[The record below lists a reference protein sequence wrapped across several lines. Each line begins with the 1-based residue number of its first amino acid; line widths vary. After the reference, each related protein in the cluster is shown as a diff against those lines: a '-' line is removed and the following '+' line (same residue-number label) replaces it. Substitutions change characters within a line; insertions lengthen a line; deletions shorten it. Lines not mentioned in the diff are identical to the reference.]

1 MHQASKS
8 VIVKDMNWFF
18 RKGQDSIMSRE
29 EVFEKLNEVFRDVF
43 DDEEIT
49 VTDTTTADDIED
61 WDSLEH
67 INLLAAVE
75 QEFGMK
81 FNMGQ
86 VVSMKNV
93 GEMADIILSQIS

>member
-1 MHQASKS
+1 MT
-8 VIVKDMNWFF
+8 
-18 RKGQDSIMSRE
+18 RE
-29 EVFEKLNEVFRDVF
+29 EVYATLNEVFQDVF
-43 DDEEIT
+43 DDESIE
-49 VTDTTTADDIED
+49 VNDETTSDDIED

-67 INLLAAVE
+67 INLIAAVE

-93 GEMADIILSQIS
+93 GEMADIILSQVG

>member
-1 MHQASKS
+1 
-8 VIVKDMNWFF
+8 
-18 RKGQDSIMSRE
+18 MSRE
-29 EVFEKLNEVFRDVF
+29 EVFAKLNEVFRDVF
-43 DDEEIT
+43 DDNDIT

-67 INLLAAVE
+67 INLIAAVE

-93 GEMADIILSQIS
+93 GEMADIIIANLS

>member
-1 MHQASKS
+1 
-8 VIVKDMNWFF
+8 
-18 RKGQDSIMSRE
+18 MSRE
-29 EVFEKLNEVFRDVF
+29 EIFERLNTVFQDVF

-49 VTDTTTADDIED
+49 VNENTTADDIDD

-67 INLLAAVE
+67 INLIAAVE

-81 FNMGQ
+81 FTMGQ

-93 GEMADIILSQIS
+93 GEMVSIIESNVK

>member
-1 MHQASKS
+1 
-8 VIVKDMNWFF
+8 
-18 RKGQDSIMSRE
+18 MSRE
-29 EVFEKLNEVFRDVF
+29 EVFVTLNEVFRDVF

-49 VTDTTTADDIED
+49 VTDETTADDIEE

-75 QEFGMK
+75 QAFGIK

-93 GEMADIILSQIS
+93 GEMADIILSQLG

>member
-1 MHQASKS
+1 
-8 VIVKDMNWFF
+8 
-18 RKGQDSIMSRE
+18 MSRDE
-29 EVFEKLNEVFRDVF
+29 LFERLNEVFRDVF
-43 DDEEIT
+43 DDESIT

-93 GEMADIILSQIS
+93 GEMADIIIAQIG

>member
-1 MHQASKS
+1 
-8 VIVKDMNWFF
+8 MN
-18 RKGQDSIMSRE
+18 RE

-43 DDEEIT
+43 DDDSIT
-49 VTDTTTADDIED
+49 VTEATTANDIEE

-67 INLLAAVE
+67 INLLAAIE

-81 FNMGQ
+81 FSMGQ

-93 GEMADIILSQIS
+93 GEMADIIMSQIG

>member
-1 MHQASKS
+1 MT
-8 VIVKDMNWFF
+8 
-18 RKGQDSIMSRE
+18 RE
-29 EVFEKLNEVFRDVF
+29 EVFERLNEVFRDVF
-43 DDEEIT
+43 DDETIK
-49 VTDTTTADDIED
+49 VKDTTTADDIED

-75 QEFGMK
+75 QEFGVK

-93 GEMADIILSQIS
+93 GEMADIIISQLND